1 MSYFTGTVMENPN
14 LIGDV
19 TSLYR
24 NTFHLKKVK
33 QILERLESGG
43 GDKKLGIWCFRSHLE
58 L

>member
-24 NTFHLKKVK
+24 NTLHLQSEANIRKVGEQWRGQK
-33 QILERLESGG
+33 TWDLVFQKS
-43 GDKKLGIWCFRSHLE
+43 S
-58 L
+58 